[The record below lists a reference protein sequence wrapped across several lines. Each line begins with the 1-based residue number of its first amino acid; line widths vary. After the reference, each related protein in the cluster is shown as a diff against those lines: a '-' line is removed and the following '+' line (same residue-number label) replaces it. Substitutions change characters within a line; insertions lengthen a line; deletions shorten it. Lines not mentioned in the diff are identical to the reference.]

1 MLKISIIKCLSD
13 NYSYL
18 LQDENTNTVGVV
30 DPSEFLAVDKEIK
43 KKYRKLDFI
52 LNTHHHADHIGGNL
66 ELKEKYNSK
75 IVCSFDDKATI
86 KNTDINLNDGDIF
99 SFGKTD
105 FRVIHIPGHTLGHV
119 AFYSKKAKVIFSG
132 DTLFSLGCGRIFEGS
147 FEQMFNSIE
156 KIKKLPSD
164 TLIYCGHEYTK
175 KNGEFAVSIDDENKL
190 LKERIKNVASK
201 VKQGLPSIP
210 VSLKNELDTNIFLR
224 CENEKIKSKLQ
235 MDNASKLEVF
245 TKLRN
250 LKDQF

>member
-43 KKYRKLDFI
+43 KKYKKLDFI
-52 LNTHHHADHIGGNL
+52 LNTHHHADHVGGNL

-75 IVCSFDDKATI
+75 IICSFHDKGII
-86 KNTDINLNDGDIF
+86 KNTDITLNDGDKF
-99 SFGKTD
+99 SFGKTN
-105 FRVIHIPGHTLGHV
+105 FRVIHIPGHTLGHI
-119 AFYSKKAKVIFSG
+119 AFYSKNAKVVFSG